1 MFPLQTLSK
10 DIQNGVSKLIN
21 SFLDKMLRA
30 VEFQTVDE
38 SSEQIQDFY
47 TTMNDMITQQ
57 PAYQGLLIY
66 VYVFTLLIYT

>member
-10 DIQNGVSKLIN
+10 DIQSGVSKLIN

-30 VEFQTVDE
+30 VEFQSVDE